1 MSENSSFDSEEMSES
16 SKEEDTKTQTD
27 KRKDKDDICLQEDE
41 SIKNINL
48 INAISKTLTTILESN
63 KKLKNYKEIIKSQS
77 IMYFSANS
85 IPNIT
90 IKDYLIR
97 IQNYSDIEKS
107 TLILAIILIDHMC
120 KRSGVLLTHYNIHR
134 ILFSSVLVSIK
145 FNEDSY
151 FDNNFYSQIAGV
163 KPNEL
168 QKLEYIFLELN
179 DFNIFVED
187 IEYQQYEKHLSHYL

>member
-63 KKLKNYKEIIKSQS
+63 KKLKNYKEIIKNQS

-90 IKDYLIR
+90 IRDYLIR
-97 IQNYSDIEKS
+97 IQNYSEIEKS

-168 QKLEYIFLELN
+168 QILEYIFLELN

-187 IEYQQYEKHLSHYL
+187 IEYRQYEKHLSNYL

>member
-1 MSENSSFDSEEMSES
+1 MSKNSSFDSEEMSES

-97 IQNYSDIEKS
+97 IQNYSEIEKS

>member
-97 IQNYSDIEKS
+97 IQNYSEIEES

>member
-97 IQNYSDIEKS
+97 IQNYSEIEKS

-187 IEYQQYEKHLSHYL
+187 VEYQQYEKHLSNYL

>member
-97 IQNYSDIEKS
+97 IQNYSEIEKS

-168 QKLEYIFLELN
+168 QILEYIFLELN

-187 IEYQQYEKHLSHYL
+187 IEYQQYEKHLSN

>member
-63 KKLKNYKEIIKSQS
+63 KKLKNYKEIIKNQS

-90 IKDYLIR
+90 IRDYLIR
-97 IQNYSDIEKS
+97 IQNYSEIEKS

-168 QKLEYIFLELN
+168 QILEYIFLELN

-187 IEYQQYEKHLSHYL
+187 IEYQQYEKHLSNYL

>member
-97 IQNYSDIEKS
+97 IQNYSEIEKS